1 MWAPLEGIGL
11 FVRDLVLGLAA
22 LLREEAAPGIVTLS
36 LMLLLAV
43 AVVGFA
49 SVIVRRRN
57 AIRWLR
63 RAIVGTPDQGSFSQ
77 SISGIDNKVDTQAST
92 VARRHVATAWREY
105 RETFVAH
112 DENETTTLRNSVR
125 PSLFFNADDLGF
137 APGFWRI
144 IPGLFV
150 TGGLFLTFL
159 GLISALNSMDM
170 SPDKVQSSLN
180 TLLTIASAKFIM
192 SLTGLFCSIVFTIA
206 LRMGISRVE
215 AEVHGLCGA
224 IEKRLTFISLEALA
238 VEQLAATR
246 EQREHF
252 RMIGLELVAELGRP
266 LKEELPIA
274 ISSSI
279 SSAMA
284 PLLTQVGQIGAEGMG
299 AMVQDLS
306 SRFSEDV
313 GRALAQASESFV
325 QAGDR
330 LAQLSDRMDQ
340 SSGRVGTEIDG
351 AVTRLTQAVED
362 LRDGMGATAQ
372 TASGAFTKGAEQ
384 MLAVMNQT
392 LENIR
397 DNTGE
402 GARALSA
409 AAAEMRQAASGFRS
423 EIEAATAQGTTAAR
437 EHLEAASEQCG
448 GGNRFGRTDSAR
460 CHDPYDKG
468 DLGPYRT
475 VRREGRSRTL
485 DAIGP
490 DL

>member
-1 MWAPLEGIGL
+1 M
-11 FVRDLVLGLAA
+11 
-22 LLREEAAPGIVTLS
+22 
-36 LMLLLAV
+36 
-43 AVVGFA
+43 
-49 SVIVRRRN
+49 
-57 AIRWLR
+57 
-63 RAIVGTPDQGSFSQ
+63 
-77 SISGIDNKVDTQAST
+77 
-92 VARRHVATAWREY
+92 
-105 RETFVAH
+105 
-112 DENETTTLRNSVR
+112 
-125 PSLFFNADDLGF
+125 
-137 APGFWRI
+137 
-144 IPGLFV
+144 
-150 TGGLFLTFL
+150 
-159 GLISALNSMDM
+159 
-170 SPDKVQSSLN
+170 
-180 TLLTIASAKFIM
+180 
-192 SLTGLFCSIVFTIA
+192 
-206 LRMGISRVE
+206 E

-238 VEQLAATR
+238 VEQLAAIR

-266 LKEELPIA
+266 LKEELPSA

-284 PLLTQVGQIGAEGMG
+284 PLLAQVGQIGAEGMG

-306 SRFSEDV
+306 SRFSDDV
-313 GRALAQASESFV
+313 GRALAQASESLA

-330 LAQLSDRMDQ
+330 FAQLSDRMDQ

-402 GARALSA
+402 RSPCSQRGRGRDAPGGQRLSKRDQGGHRSGDDGRPRTSGS
-409 AAAEMRQAASGFRS
+409 RQQKR
-423 EIEAATAQGTTAAR
+423 
-437 EHLEAASEQCG
+437 G

-460 CHDPYDKG
+460 CRELVPQG

-475 VRREGRSRTL
+475 VRREGRSRILLTPL
-485 DAIGP
+485 DLISDRMGEGVANLSEGATGMRRLSGRCP
-490 DL
+490 NRRGG